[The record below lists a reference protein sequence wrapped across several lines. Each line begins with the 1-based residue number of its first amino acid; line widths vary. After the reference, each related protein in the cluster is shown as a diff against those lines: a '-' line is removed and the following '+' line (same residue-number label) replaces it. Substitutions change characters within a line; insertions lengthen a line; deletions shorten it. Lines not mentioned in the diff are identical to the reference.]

1 MCVYVRFIDLFQC
14 QMLPGV
20 LLIGPDF
27 LEQIEPVGVDV
38 PFVAQAADYLFGLL
52 SIAGFLWGRSA
63 MVRASNISAMAM
75 ILAVTARL
83 LGMMIV

>member
-38 PFVAQAADYLFGLL
+38 PFVAQAADDLFGL
-52 SIAGFLWGRSA
+52 A
-63 MVRASNISAMAM
+63 
-75 ILAVTARL
+75 
-83 LGMMIV
+83 